1 MLKRFDL
8 KYNDINAEELFGK
21 STQTIN
27 TAVKNLEKRYF
38 KGRNLF
44 RNNTA
49 TSDLLFRWEIK
60 NLLLLL
66 IKLEIDNVFSSSKSS
81 KEGVTDLSI
90 KRILASYD
98 YVNNDNNLRDYE
110 KWVLEQS
117 FSAVS
122 SKEFVEDINEF
133 EKVLTNFWA
142 LAAKYYEYMPSD
154 YFKRIAAVLNSFS
167 RGIIDHALKC
177 EAYQKRK
184 LPQII
189 VDQYRGTA
197 KLKTRP
203 LRINLET
210 AVVTAINTIS
220 EALYEFDENGCCH
233 RKKKLKASDVFND
246 SYILIHSQHSL
257 FDEKTDL
264 ELEELTER
272 EFDVDQIRSKVDELM
287 EDYWAEEVK
296 IPHEESEDNEQ
307 LSTSGFYTHKSKE
320 KIDAVIEEVKYDTER
335 YVQLYCL
342 IKLFV
347 TERIDRKTFEGN
359 KNGNNLFADYDR
371 LRNKLYGFELVDHP
385 FAPVLCRIEQEVWQ
399 LFENAPDGFFTEGDK
414 VKRIISSQIDLFRMN
429 TDLIRKQA
437 IKECDDI
444 TNRNLDRD
452 ILSGVKNNIDNISA
466 DSDDIIKN
474 MLSMILKIEAD
485 KDKQTL

>member
-8 KYNDINAEELFGK
+8 KYNEINAEELFGK

-66 IKLEIDNVFSSSKSS
+66 IKLEIDNVFSGGKSS

-90 KRILASYD
+90 KKILASYD

-133 EKVLTNFWA
+133 EKVLTNFWV

-154 YFKRIAAVLNSFS
+154 YFKRISAVLNSFS
-167 RGIIDHALKC
+167 RGIIDHALKY

-184 LPQII
+184 LPKI
-189 VDQYRGTA
+189 VIDQYHGTST
-197 KLKTRP
+197 LRERP

-220 EALYEFDENGCCH
+220 EALYDFDENGCCH
-233 RKKKLKASDVFND
+233 RKKKLEASDVFND
-246 SYILIHSQHSL
+246 SYQIIHSRHSL
-257 FDEKTDL
+257 SD
-264 ELEELTER
+264 EELSEY
-272 EFDVDQIRSKVDELM
+272 EFDVDDIRSKVDELM

-296 IPHEESEDNEQ
+296 IPHKESEDNEQ
-307 LSTSGFYTHKSKE
+307 SQTSGFYTHNSKE
-320 KIDAVIEEVKYDTER
+320 KIDVSIHNLKILTLYYIEH
-335 YVQLYCL
+335 YCA
-342 IKLFV
+342 IKSFV
-347 TERIDRKTFEGN
+347 SGHIDRKQLEENCSGETAFKQYEE
-359 KNGNNLFADYDR
+359 
-371 LRNKLYGFELVDHP
+371 LREQLLSFKLADHP
-385 FAPVLCRIEQEVWQ
+385 FFNTLSKIEKEAWSTVVDYPKGKV
-399 LFENAPDGFFTEGDK
+399 PDDK
-414 VKRIISSQIDLFRMN
+414 KFDSIINRHIDIFRKE
-429 TDLIRKQA
+429 TDLIRNQA
-437 IKECDDI
+437 IKEFDDI
-444 TNRNLDRD
+444 TNRNLDGD
-452 ILSGVKNNIDNISA
+452 ILSGVTNNIDNISS

-474 MLSMILKIEAD
+474 MLSMVLKIEAD
-485 KDKQTL
+485 NDKQPL

>member
-66 IKLEIDNVFSSSKSS
+66 IKLEIDNVFSGGKSS
-81 KEGVTDLSI
+81 KDGVTDLSI
-90 KRILASYD
+90 KKILASYD
-98 YVNNDNNLRDYE
+98 YVNNDNNLRNYE
-110 KWVLEQS
+110 KWILEQS
-117 FSAVS
+117 FNTVS

-133 EKVLTNFWA
+133 EKVLTNFWV

-154 YFKRIAAVLNSFS
+154 YFKRISAVLNSFS
-167 RGIIDHALKC
+167 RGIINHALKY
-177 EAYQKRK
+177 ETYQKRE
-184 LPQII
+184 LPKII

-220 EALYEFDENGCCH
+220 EALYDFDENGCCH
-233 RKKKLKASDVFND
+233 RKNKLEASDVFND
-246 SYILIHSQHSL
+246 SYQLIHSQHSL
-257 FDEKTDL
+257 SDE
-264 ELEELTER
+264 EMTER
-272 EFDVDQIRSKVDELM
+272 DFDVNYVRRKVDELM
-287 EDYWAEEVK
+287 EDYWAEEAK
-296 IPHEESEDNEQ
+296 MPHNESEDNEQ
-307 LSTSGFYTHKSKE
+307 SATSGFYTHKSKE
-320 KIDAVIEEVKYDTER
+320 KIDDAIENLKKETEL
-335 YVQLYCL
+335 YIQLYCL
-342 IKLFV
+342 IRLFV
-347 TERIDRKTFEGN
+347 IGRIDRKTFECNNSGN
-359 KNGNNLFADYDR
+359 ELFKTYER
-371 LRNKLYGFELVDHP
+371 LRNELYGFQLVDHS
-385 FAPVLCRIEQEVWQ
+385 FVPVLCRIEQEVWQ
-399 LFENAPDGFFTEGDK
+399 LFENAPDGNFNEGDK

-429 TDLIRKQA
+429 TDLIRNQA
-437 IKECDDI
+437 IKEFDDI
-444 TNRNLDRD
+444 THRNLDGD
-452 ILSGVKNNIDNISA
+452 ILNGVRNNIDNISA
-466 DSDDIIKN
+466 DSNDIIKN
-474 MLSMILKIEAD
+474 ILSMVLKIEAD
-485 KDKQTL
+485 KDKQTH